1 MKRQN
6 SYFWFCI
13 TKVVTILRAYWDLL
27 ETTQVINMRELAKS
41 RKKKAC
47 FSILKMFTLQ
57 EWELS
62 KESEKVLAKGSHLAE
77 V

>member
-1 MKRQN
+1 
-6 SYFWFCI
+6 
-13 TKVVTILRAYWDLL
+13 
-27 ETTQVINMRELAKS
+27 MRELAKS

>member
-1 MKRQN
+1 M
-6 SYFWFCI
+6 
-13 TKVVTILRAYWDLL
+13 VTILRACWDLL
-27 ETTQVINMRELAKS
+27 ETTKVINMRELTKS
-41 RKKKAC
+41 RKKKTK
-47 FSILKMFTLQ
+47 FSILKMFTPQ

>member
-1 MKRQN
+1 M
-6 SYFWFCI
+6 
-13 TKVVTILRAYWDLL
+13 VTILRACWDLL
-27 ETTQVINMRELAKS
+27 ETTKVISMRELAIEQEKED
-41 RKKKAC
+41 
-47 FSILKMFTLQ
+47 LKMFPPQ